1 MIFVDPG
8 LKAEVIEPFQWW
20 LPILPVH
27 IRALQSFTHFKTLA
41 EWTVLAVI
49 MQTQSLYLFYLS
61 FIVDVV
67 TVIYSVYLLVYIL
80 VNIGYLKCATEI
92 TLTGLDLQDT

>member
-1 MIFVDPG
+1 M
-8 LKAEVIEPFQWW
+8 IEPFQWW

-49 MQTQSLYLFYLS
+49 MQTQSLKLFYLS
-61 FIVDVV
+61 FIVYVV
-67 TVIYSVYLLVYIL
+67 TVIYIYSVYLLVYIL